1 MINKI
6 YKRIHSKY
14 SRLFNFFFFLR
25 YVFVIFLIAISLFL
39 SVPKLFNYEKKEDII
54 KNYLS
59 NFYDLEIINYSTIEY
74 KILPFPNLTIKNS
87 NLKIINKPINLKSNN
102 INIFLNLRNIYNY
115 ENFKAKKI
123 SLEEGKISIN
133 INEAKNLINYFK
145 KLKYKFDIRNLNVN
159 LKKNDKSIIKI
170 KDIKFSNY
178 GYQKYNINGEM
189 LDKKFKASLENNNQN
204 FNFKL
209 LDAGIEAK
217 FKLNNADK
225 YSGTSKINMSNNLL
239 RFDYR
244 INNNQLE
251 LIKSNFRNKDVS
263 FSLDSIVKFNPFFS
277 IYSNININ
285 EIDKNLINNLS
296 LEKILT
302 NKEIIKKLNSKI
314 KITYKGKKY
323 FAEVIESYTSDLNL
337 AYGRIDFTNKFLI
350 AGNKINCK
358 GDSILTDEFPRLNFI
373 CLIDL
378 KNKKKFLKKFS
389 ISKKLNQDS
398 KNITIKGS
406 LNLFNKKVNFEKINN
421 DKSYLANDEDLQYF
435 KVQFENIMFDQN
447 FFQIFKKD
455 KIEKFLLEV
464 I

>member
-25 YVFVIFLIAISLFL
+25 HVFVIFLIAISLFL

-123 SLEEGKISIN
+123 SLEEGKLSIN

-145 KLKYKFDIRNLNVN
+145 KLKYKFDIKNLNVN

-189 LDKKFKASLENNNQN
+189 FDKKFEASLENNNQN

-209 LDAGIEAK
+209 LDTGIKAK

-323 FAEVIESYTSDLNL
+323 FTEVIESYTSDLNL

-406 LNLFNKKVNFEKINN
+406 LNLFNKKVNFEKISN